1 MFEISIEMR
10 LKFTNYYFLLIF
22 DALIKQTNHKQTK
35 KLKLM
40 KTILRIFTLLF
51 GVVSF
56 AQTTVMGTVN
66 DQDGMPFPG
75 ANVIVVGTSTGA
87 ISDFDGKFTLSVD
100 QAPPFEIQISSLGF
114 TTVTEKVTANNQELS
129 IILVESNSLLDEVVI
144 SASRVPQRI
153 FESPVTVEKYSLK
166 QIQRTPSA
174 DYFEGL
180 FNVKGVQMNQ
190 TGLVFSQVNTR
201 GFGTAYN
208 EGFVTLVDGMN
219 TQAPVFGF
227 AVGNLVGL
235 NELDVQSVELL
246 PGSASALYGMD
257 AYKGIMSISSKNP
270 FEHEGITGYYRSGT
284 TQQEIGGNNAFTD
297 FGIRIAKK
305 LSDKW
310 AVKATISAKEGTEW
324 AAGDTRHKR
333 ECSNCGQGSIVEG
346 YDPRSPDYDAVN
358 EYGQRLIDSPTIWE
372 AVAGFTLG
380 IDPTGGTAAAVLNA
394 GQAAPNYFDD
404 IVTTGYMEQDLF
416 GNEAKNVK
424 GNAGIYFRP
433 NDNTEISFSSL
444 IGTGEAPL
452 PAGNA
457 RYNIKDFVVQLHKLE
472 YSSGG
477 LTARAFYTKEDAG
490 ETTQS
495 TALGTSVA
503 NAMPGGIENGWGAAY
518 LGNYLG
524 VLAGGAANV
533 PTFLGSI
540 LADVGTGGQDINDL
554 VGTENSLNAHFL
566 ARYGNP
572 ALGITGANDLM
583 LQPGSDE
590 FNAAIANSTNQSI
603 LTFSDTGT
611 LGSLIKDVSE
621 VSTFEAN
628 YDFEDKIDFANIIV
642 GGLYRSFTLDTD
654 GSLYTDYD
662 DPIEYDEYG
671 VFAQLQKDIFNDNV
685 SLTASMRY
693 DKQSVMEDAN
703 ITPRVGF
710 LFKLNDRSNL
720 RVSGQL
726 GYRNPTNQDKFIGL
740 FNGEEVLLGA
750 TKENIDRYNSNLGG
764 FNWTGNQVFET
775 ALNKSSYDNGGAIVS
790 ESLDYVEAEK
800 VTSYDVGYRYN
811 SNNFTLDFNAYY
823 SQYENFIGTNSVYVP
838 AAEVLATGLPI
849 EQVMA
854 AGAYLQFGVD
864 ANLDVPFDTYGM
876 SLEAIHQLNAST
888 TVNFIYEFNELDYT
902 AKANSDFEL
911 SWNTPKHRMKFGFT
925 NKFGDN
931 FTIAANARY
940 NSEYY
945 YESSFIDATIRENTV
960 YDAKV
965 LFGIKNLDNIQFE
978 FGGNNIAGREYVS
991 IPGSGNIGSL
1001 YYGGAKIQF

>member
-1 MFEISIEMR
+1 
-10 LKFTNYYFLLIF
+10 
-22 DALIKQTNHKQTK
+22 
-35 KLKLM
+35 M
-40 KTILRIFTLLF
+40 KTFLRIFILLF
-51 GVVSF
+51 GVISF
-56 AQTTVMGTVN
+56 AQTNVTGTVN
-66 DQDGMPFPG
+66 DESGMPLPG
-75 ANVIVVGTSTGA
+75 ANVIVMGTSSGA
-87 ISDFDGKFTLSVD
+87 ISDFDGKFTLSVS
-100 QAPPFEIQISSLGF
+100 QAPPFTVQISSVGF
-114 TTVTEKVTANNQELS
+114 TTATEEVTANNQDLS
-129 IILVESNSLLDEVVI
+129 ITLIEGSFLDEVVVT
-144 SASRVPQRI
+144 ASRIPQRI

-174 DYFEGL
+174 DFFEGL
-180 FNVKGVQMNQ
+180 QNVKGVQMNQ

-208 EGFVTLVDGMN
+208 EGFVTMVDGMN

-227 AVGNLVGL
+227 AVGNLIGL
-235 NELDVQSVELL
+235 NELDVESVELL

-257 AYKGIMSISSKNP
+257 AYKGIMSIRSKNP
-270 FEHEGITGYYRSGT
+270 FEHEGISGYYRSGT
-284 TQQEIGGNNAFTD
+284 TQQEVGGNNAFTD
-297 FGIRIAKK
+297 FGFRAAKK

-310 AVKATISAKEGTEW
+310 AVKVAFSAKEGTEW
-324 AAGDTRHKR
+324 AAGDRRHKR
-333 ECSNCGQGSIVEG
+333 ECSNCGEGSIVEG
-346 YDPRSPDYDAVN
+346 YDPRSPDFDAVN

-380 IDPTGGTAAAVLNA
+380 IDPTGATAGQVLAAGAAV
-394 GQAAPNYFDD
+394 PNYWDD
-404 IVTTGYMEQDLF
+404 IRSTGYMEQDLF
-416 GNEAKNVK
+416 GNEASNIK

-433 NDNTEISFSSL
+433 NDDTEISFSSL

-495 TALGTSVA
+495 TALGTAVA
-503 NAMPGGIENGWGAAY
+503 NAMPGGIQNGWGAAY

-524 VLAGGAANV
+524 VLAGGAPNV
-533 PTFLGSI
+533 PALLGQI
-540 LADVGTGGQDINDL
+540 LGDVFTGGQDINNL
-554 VGTENSLNAHFL
+554 VGSENSLNAHFL

-572 ALGITGANDLM
+572 ALGIVGANELM
-583 LQPGSDE
+583 LQPGTE
-590 FNAAIANSTNQSI
+590 AFNNAIANSTSQNL

-628 YDFEDKIDFANIIV
+628 YDFEDKISFANLIV

-654 GSLYTDYD
+654 GSLYTDYN

-671 VFAQLQKDIFNDNV
+671 LFAQMQKDLFNDNV

-703 ITPRVGF
+703 VTPRVGF
-710 LFKLNDRSNL
+710 LFKLTDKSNL
-720 RVSGQL
+720 RASAQL

-740 FNGEEVLLGA
+740 FNGEEVLLG
-750 TKENIDRYNSNLGG
+750 TTRENIDRFNTNLGG
-764 FNWTGNQVFET
+764 FDWTGNQVFDT
-775 ALNKSSYDNGGAIVS
+775 ALNKSSYDNGGNIVA
-790 ESLDYVEAEK
+790 EELNYVEAEK
-800 VTSYDVGYRYN
+800 VTSYDIGYRFN
-811 SNNFTLDFNAYY
+811 SKNFTLDVNAYY

-838 AAEVLATGLPI
+838 VAVAV
-849 EQVMA
+849 A
-854 AGAYLQFGVD
+854 AGVGAGLSTEAATQAAMDGGAFAQFGVD
-864 ANLDVPFDTYGM
+864 ANLDVPFDTFGM
-876 SLEAIHQLNAST
+876 SLEAITKLSEST
-888 TVNFIYEFNELDYT
+888 TMNFIYEYNELDYE
-902 AKANSDFEL
+902 AEANSDFEL

-925 NKFGDN
+925 SKLGDGA
-931 FTIAANARY
+931 TLSANARY

-960 YDAKV
+960 FDAK
-965 LFGIKNLDNIQFE
+965 LMFGIKALDNLQFE
-978 FGGNNIAGREYVS
+978 VGGNNIAGREFVS

-1001 YYGGAKIQF
+1001 YYAGAKMQF

>member
-1 MFEISIEMR
+1 
-10 LKFTNYYFLLIF
+10 
-22 DALIKQTNHKQTK
+22 
-35 KLKLM
+35 M

-56 AQTTVMGTVN
+56 AQTTVTGTVN
-66 DQDGMPFPG
+66 DQDGMPLPG

-87 ISDFDGKFTLSVD
+87 ISDFDGKFKLSVS
-100 QAPPFEIQISSLGF
+100 QAPPFDVQISSLGF
-114 TTVTEKVTANNQELS
+114 TTVTEKVTANNQEL
-129 IILVESNSLLDEVVI
+129 IIMLVESNSLLDEVVI

-284 TQQEIGGNNAFTD
+284 TQQQVGGNNAFTD

-305 LSDKW
+305 ISDKW
-310 AVKATISAKEGTEW
+310 AIKVALSAKQGTEW
-324 AAGDTRHKR
+324 AAGDRRHKR
-333 ECSNCGQGSIVEG
+333 ECSNCGEGSIDED
-346 YDPRSPDYDAVN
+346 YDIENPGPDYDAVN
-358 EYGQRLIDSPTIWE
+358 EYGQNTFNSQGQMELIGLG
-372 AVAGFTLG
+372 AFAGA
-380 IDPTGGTAAAVLNA
+380 PNAA
-394 GQAAPNYFDD
+394 NYFDTV
-404 IVTTGYMEQDLF
+404 VTTGYSEQELF
-416 GNEAKNVK
+416 GNEASNIK

-433 NDNTEISFSSL
+433 NDDTEISFSSIL
-444 IGTGEAPL
+444 GTGEAPL

-472 YSSGG
+472 VKTGG
-477 LTARAFYTKEDAG
+477 LTARAFFTKEDAG
-490 ETTQS
+490 KTTQS
-495 TALGTSVA
+495 TALGNSVA
-503 NAMPGGIENGWGAAY
+503 AAQNLFSPTGTGLEPWFDPTNPGNWNGIQNGWGQIY
-518 LGNYLG
+518 LGTYL
-524 VLAGGAANV
+524 GGAAQAYGFTPNGAGIQQFIGSVVV
-533 PTFLGSI
+533 PDLLSG
-540 LADVGTGGQDINDL
+540 GTSFANLFPAGLSDQLHQVARSNANANMLIP
-554 VGTENSLNAHFL
+554 GT
-566 ARYGNP
+566 P
-572 ALGITGANDLM
+572 
-583 LQPGSDE
+583 E
-590 FNAAIANSTNQSI
+590 FNSAINSATSGAILSI
-603 LTFSDTGT
+603 SDQGADRPT
-611 LGSLIKDVSE
+611 LGALIKDIST

-628 YDFEDKIDFANIIV
+628 YDFKDKISFANVTV
-642 GGLYRSFTLDTD
+642 GGLYRSFNLDTD
-654 GSLYTDYD
+654 GTLYTDYD

-671 VFAQLQKDIFNDNV
+671 VFAQVQKDLLNDFV

-693 DKQSVMEDAN
+693 DKQRVMEDAN
-703 ITPRVGF
+703 VTPRLGL
-710 LFKLNDRSNL
+710 LFNLTDRSNVRL
-720 RVSGQL
+720 SAQL

-740 FNGEEVLLGA
+740 FNGEETLLGA
-750 TKENIDRYNSNLGG
+750 TKENIDR
-764 FNWTGNQVFET
+764 FNNGIVSGNEVFER
-775 ALNKSSYDNGGAIVS
+775 ALNKSSYDNGGNIVS
-790 ESLDYVEAEK
+790 ESLNYVEAEK
-800 VTSYDVGYRYN
+800 VTSYDIGYRFN
-811 SNNFTLDFNAYY
+811 SNNFTLDVNAYY

-838 AAEVLATGLPI
+838 ILFNSETGAPQTVS
-849 EQVMA
+849 EAMDR
-854 AGAYLQFGVD
+854 GDRLQFGVD
-864 ANLDVPFDTYGM
+864 ANLDVPFDTYGV
-876 SLEAIHQLNAST
+876 SLEAIQRLNAST
-888 TVNFIYEFNELDYT
+888 SVNFIYEYNELDYT

-911 SWNTPKHRMKFGFT
+911 SWNTPKHRMKFGIT
-925 NKFGDN
+925 NKLGDN
-931 FTIAANARY
+931 FTFAFNARY

-965 LFGIKNLDNIQFE
+965 MFGIKNFDNIQFE